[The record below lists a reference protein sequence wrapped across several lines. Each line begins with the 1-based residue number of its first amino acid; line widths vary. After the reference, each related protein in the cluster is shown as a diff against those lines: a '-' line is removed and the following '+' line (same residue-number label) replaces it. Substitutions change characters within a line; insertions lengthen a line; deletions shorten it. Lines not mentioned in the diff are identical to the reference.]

1 MLDSIGIIG
10 AGRIAHILLGGWKHT
25 ATALPPIRVYDVS
38 TEALTTLKTAFPQ
51 VQISTLEETS
61 NSDLRLLGVHPPVL
75 ADLLPQIRPLLRPEA
90 VVCSLAPKLRLPQL
104 QAQLGGFGRLARMNP
119 NATSII
125 GQGMNPLVFAPQ
137 LPEVARLSLRT
148 LFAPLGHLPEV
159 ADEQLESYAVISAM
173 GPTYFWFQFHA
184 LEQLAESFGL
194 ARHEARQAIATML
207 HGAVDTL
214 LSSELPPEVVMDL
227 VPVRP
232 LADDEKTI
240 TNLLA
245 TRLRAIHSKLNS

>member
-1 MLDSIGIIG
+1 MFDSIGIIG

-104 QAQLGGFGRLARMNP
+104 QAQLGGFHRLARMNP

-137 LPEVARLSLRT
+137 LPEAARLSLRT
-148 LFAPLGHLPEV
+148 LFAPLGQLPEV

-245 TRLRAIHSKLNS
+245 TRLRAIHSKLNG

>member
-1 MLDSIGIIG
+1 MFDSIGIIG

-38 TEALTTLKTAFPQ
+38 DEALSKLKTVYPQ

-61 NSDLRLLGVHPPVL
+61 HSDLLLLGVHPPVL
-75 ADLLPQIRPLLRPEA
+75 ADLLSQIRPFLRPDA

-104 QAQLGGFGRLARMNP
+104 QTQLGGFSRLARMNP

-125 GQGMNPLVFAPQ
+125 GQGFNPLVFADQ
-137 LPEVARLSLRT
+137 LPEESRQQLRT

-184 LEQLAESFGL
+184 LEQLAESFGI

-214 LSSELPPEVVMDL
+214 LASELPPSEVMDL

-232 LADDEKTI
+232 LADDEETI

-245 TRLRAIHSKLNS
+245 TRLQAMHNKLHS

>member
-1 MLDSIGIIG
+1 MFDSIGIIG

-38 TEALTTLKTAFPQ
+38 DEALSKLKTVYPQ

-61 NSDLRLLGVHPPVL
+61 HSDLMLLGVHPPVL
-75 ADLLPQIRPLLRPEA
+75 ADLLSQIRPFLRPDA

-104 QAQLGGFGRLARMNP
+104 QTQLGGFSRLARMNP

-125 GQGMNPLVFAPQ
+125 GQGFNPLVFADQ
-137 LPEVARLSLRT
+137 LPEEYRQQLRT

-214 LSSELPPEVVMDL
+214 LASELPPSEVMDL

-232 LADDEKTI
+232 LADDEETI

-245 TRLRAIHSKLNS
+245 TRLQAMHNKLHS

>member
-1 MLDSIGIIG
+1 MFDSIGIIG

-104 QAQLGGFGRLARMNP
+104 QAQLGGFHRLARMNP

-194 ARHEARQAIATML
+194 ARHEARQAIAAML

-232 LADDEKTI
+232 LADDEETI
-240 TNLLA
+240 TNMLA

>member
-1 MLDSIGIIG
+1 MFDSIGIIG

-61 NSDLRLLGVHPPVL
+61 NSDLLLLGVHPPVL

-104 QAQLGGFGRLARMNP
+104 QAQLGGFHRLARMNP

-214 LSSELPPEVVMDL
+214 LASELPPEVVMDL

-232 LADDEKTI
+232 LADDEETI
-240 TNLLA
+240 TNMLA
-245 TRLRAIHSKLNS
+245 TRLRAIHGKLNS

>member
-1 MLDSIGIIG
+1 MFDSIGIIG
-10 AGRIAHILLGGWKHT
+10 AGRIAHILLGGWQHK

-38 TEALTTLKTAFPQ
+38 AEALSKLKAVFPQ

-61 NSDLRLLGVHPPVL
+61 NSDLLLLGVHPPVL
-75 ADLLPQIRPLLRPEA
+75 AELLPQIRPFLRTDA

-104 QAQLGGFGRLARMNP
+104 QTQLGGFSRLARMNP

-125 GQGMNPLVFAPQ
+125 GQGFNPLVFADQ
-137 LPEVARLSLRT
+137 LPEESRQQLRT
-148 LFAPLGHLPEV
+148 LFAPIGQLPEV

-194 ARHEARQAIATML
+194 ARHDARQAIATML

-214 LSSELPPEVVMDL
+214 LTSALSPSEVMDL

-232 LADDEKTI
+232 LADDEGAI
-240 TNLLA
+240 TSILA
-245 TRLRAIHSKLNS
+245 TRLQAMHNKLHS

>member
-104 QAQLGGFGRLARMNP
+104 QAQLGGFHRLARMNP

-148 LFAPLGHLPEV
+148 LFAPLGQLPEV

-214 LSSELPPEVVMDL
+214 LASELPPEVVMDL

-232 LADDEKTI
+232 LADDEETI
-240 TNLLA
+240 TNMLA
-245 TRLRAIHSKLNS
+245 TRLRAIHGKLNS

>member
-61 NSDLRLLGVHPPVL
+61 NSDLLLLGVHPPVL

-104 QAQLGGFGRLARMNP
+104 QAQLGGFHRLARMNP

-173 GPTYFWFQFHA
+173 GPTYFRFQFHA

-232 LADDEKTI
+232 LADDEETI

-245 TRLRAIHSKLNS
+245 TRIRAIHSKLNG

>member
-38 TEALTTLKTAFPQ
+38 TEALTTLKAAFPQ
-51 VQISTLEETS
+51 VHISTLEETS
-61 NSDLRLLGVHPPVL
+61 NSDLLLLGVHPPVL

-104 QAQLGGFGRLARMNP
+104 QAQLGGFHRLARMNP

-232 LADDEKTI
+232 LADDEETI

>member
-1 MLDSIGIIG
+1 MFDSIGIIG
-10 AGRIAHILLGGWKHT
+10 AGRIAHILLGGWKHS
-25 ATALPPIRVYDVS
+25 APALPPIRVYDVS

-61 NSDLRLLGVHPPVL
+61 NSDLLLLGVHPPVL

-104 QAQLGGFGRLARMNP
+104 QAQLGGFHRLARMNP

-137 LPEVARLSLRT
+137 LPEAARLSLRT
-148 LFAPLGHLPEV
+148 LFAPLGQLPEV

-214 LSSELPPEVVMDL
+214 LASELPPEVVMDL

-232 LADDEKTI
+232 LADDEETI

-245 TRLRAIHSKLNS
+245 TRLRAIHGKLNS

>member
-1 MLDSIGIIG
+1 MFESIGIIG

-25 ATALPPIRVYDVS
+25 ATAQPPIRVYDVS
-38 TEALTTLKTAFPQ
+38 TDALSKLKAAFPQ
-51 VQISTLEETS
+51 VHISTLEETT
-61 NSDLRLLGVHPPVL
+61 NSDLLLLGVHPPVL
-75 ADLLPQIRPLLRPEA
+75 AELLPRIRPLLRPEA
-90 VVCSLAPKLRLPQL
+90 LVCSLAPKLRLPQL
-104 QAQLGGFGRLARMNP
+104 QAQLGGFHRLARMNP

-125 GQGMNPLVFAPQ
+125 GQGFNPLVFADQ
-137 LPEVARLSLRT
+137 LPEESRQLLRT
-148 LFAPLGHLPEV
+148 LFAPLGQLPEV

-194 ARHEARQAIATML
+194 PRHEARQAIATML
-207 HGAVDTL
+207 HGAVETL
-214 LSSELPPEVVMDL
+214 LSSELPAETVMDL

-232 LADDEKTI
+232 LADDEESI

-245 TRLRAIHSKLNS
+245 TRLRAMHSKLNG

>member
-1 MLDSIGIIG
+1 MFDSIGIIG

-38 TEALTTLKTAFPQ
+38 TEALTTLKAAFPQ
-51 VQISTLEETS
+51 VHISTLEETS
-61 NSDLRLLGVHPPVL
+61 NSDLLLLGVHPPVL

-104 QAQLGGFGRLARMNP
+104 QAQLGGFHRLARMNP

-125 GQGMNPLVFAPQ
+125 GQGMNPLVFSPQ
-137 LPEVARLSLRT
+137 LPEAARLPLRT

-214 LSSELPPEVVMDL
+214 LASELPPEVVMDL

-232 LADDEKTI
+232 LADDEETI
-240 TNLLA
+240 TNMLA

>member
-61 NSDLRLLGVHPPVL
+61 NSDLLLLGVHPPVL

-104 QAQLGGFGRLARMNP
+104 QAQLGGFHRLARMNP

-232 LADDEKTI
+232 LADDEETI

>member
-61 NSDLRLLGVHPPVL
+61 NSDLLLLGVHPPVL

-104 QAQLGGFGRLARMNP
+104 QAQLGGFHRLARMNP

-194 ARHEARQAIATML
+194 ARHEARQAIAAML

>member
-61 NSDLRLLGVHPPVL
+61 NSDLLLLGVHPPVL

-104 QAQLGGFGRLARMNP
+104 QAQLGGFHRLARMNP

-137 LPEVARLSLRT
+137 LPEAARLSLRT
-148 LFAPLGHLPEV
+148 LFAPLGQLPEV

-232 LADDEKTI
+232 LADDEETI
-240 TNLLA
+240 TNMLA
-245 TRLRAIHSKLNS
+245 TRLRAIHGKLNS

>member
-104 QAQLGGFGRLARMNP
+104 QAQLGGFHRLARMNP
-119 NATSII
+119 NATSIK

-173 GPTYFWFQFHA
+173 GPTYFWFQFHV

-232 LADDEKTI
+232 LADDEETI
-240 TNLLA
+240 TNMLA
-245 TRLRAIHSKLNS
+245 TRLRAIHGKLNS

>member
-61 NSDLRLLGVHPPVL
+61 NSDLLLLGVHPPVL

-104 QAQLGGFGRLARMNP
+104 QAQLGGFHRLARMNP

-137 LPEVARLSLRT
+137 LPEAARLSLRT
-148 LFAPLGHLPEV
+148 LFAPLGQLPEV

-214 LSSELPPEVVMDL
+214 LASELPPEVVMDL

-232 LADDEKTI
+232 LADDEETI
-240 TNLLA
+240 TNMLA
-245 TRLRAIHSKLNS
+245 TRLRAIHGKLNS

>member
-1 MLDSIGIIG
+1 MFDSIGIIG

-104 QAQLGGFGRLARMNP
+104 QAQLGGFHRLARMNP

-194 ARHEARQAIATML
+194 ARHEARQAIAAML

>member
-104 QAQLGGFGRLARMNP
+104 QAQLGGFHRLARMNP

-137 LPEVARLSLRT
+137 LPEAARLSLRT
-148 LFAPLGHLPEV
+148 LFAPLGQLPEV

-214 LSSELPPEVVMDL
+214 LASELPPEVVMDL

-232 LADDEKTI
+232 LADDEETI
-240 TNLLA
+240 TNMLA
-245 TRLRAIHSKLNS
+245 TRLRAIHGKLNS

>member
-1 MLDSIGIIG
+1 MFDSIGIIG

-38 TEALTTLKTAFPQ
+38 TEALTTLKAAFPL
-51 VQISTLEETS
+51 VHISTLEETS
-61 NSDLRLLGVHPPVL
+61 NSDLLLLGVHPPVL

-104 QAQLGGFGRLARMNP
+104 QAQLGGFHRLARMNP

-137 LPEVARLSLRT
+137 LPEAARLSLRT
-148 LFAPLGHLPEV
+148 LFAPLGQLPEV

-214 LSSELPPEVVMDL
+214 LASELPPEVVMDL

-232 LADDEKTI
+232 LADDEETI
-240 TNLLA
+240 TNMLA
-245 TRLRAIHSKLNS
+245 TRLRAIHGKLNS

>member
-104 QAQLGGFGRLARMNP
+104 QAQLGGFHRLARMNP

-194 ARHEARQAIATML
+194 ARHEARQAIAAML

>member
-1 MLDSIGIIG
+1 MFDSIGIIG

-104 QAQLGGFGRLARMNP
+104 QAQLGGFHRLARMNP

-137 LPEVARLSLRT
+137 LPEAARLSLRT
-148 LFAPLGHLPEV
+148 LFAPLGQLPEV

-214 LSSELPPEVVMDL
+214 LASELPPEVVMDL

-232 LADDEKTI
+232 LADDEETI
-240 TNLLA
+240 TNMLA
-245 TRLRAIHSKLNS
+245 TRLRAIHGKLNS